1 MISFKCEVAPPPSLV
16 PHASLLPR
24 TALRCTALPCR
35 DWLGYILPSV
45 LFLSAVNMVW
55 LRFVQHSDRRRP
67 NPRRNEVVVVAPPNR
82 NAVEQLVELQQSLAQ
97 VGAGWQAGGWWG
109 LVVG

>member
-1 MISFKCEVAPPPSLV
+1 
-16 PHASLLPR
+16 
-24 TALRCTALPCR
+24 
-35 DWLGYILPSV
+35 
-45 LFLSAVNMVW
+45 MVW

-97 VGAGWQAGGWWG
+97 VGDRLAGRLRGVLTVCDA
-109 LVVG
+109 LSLTRSLCSVAFLYLPHYRDF